1 MPICKTL
8 INKKI
13 NHILLFILLIYIKYN
28 TDGINICFFNFSS
41 IYIKVNSFNAINKI
55 YKSVFLKNFTLIK
68 AYLKAIFN
76 CYMKNHIKN
85 REKKKLSY
93 LIIIINSFLKNNL
106 KFIIIAIAHKP
117 SFLKVIY
124 WQVMIKFFV
133 MSGANR

>member
-1 MPICKTL
+1 
-8 INKKI
+8 
-13 NHILLFILLIYIKYN
+13 
-28 TDGINICFFNFSS
+28 
-41 IYIKVNSFNAINKI
+41 
-55 YKSVFLKNFTLIK
+55 
-68 AYLKAIFN
+68 
-76 CYMKNHIKN
+76 MKNYIKN